1 MQVMALEGGIKGWV
15 KAGPDYT
22 QLMDG
27 YKEEYWRDL
36 LAKESKATEASVNL
50 DAAKSPNPN

>member
-15 KAGPDYT
+15 KAGPEYT

-27 YKEEYWRDL
+27 YSEDYWRDTL
-36 LAKESKATEASVNL
+36 GKDDKAKE
-50 DAAKSPNPN
+50 PNANAGPQ